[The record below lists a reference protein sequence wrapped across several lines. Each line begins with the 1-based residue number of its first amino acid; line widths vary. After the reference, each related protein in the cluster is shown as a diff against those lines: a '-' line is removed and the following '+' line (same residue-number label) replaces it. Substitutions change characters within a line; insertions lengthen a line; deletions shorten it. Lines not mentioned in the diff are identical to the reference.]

1 MRKIVPILVLLAVP
15 AVLMA
20 ATIHVPADQPTIQA
34 GIDASTSGD
43 TVLVSPG
50 TYTEHLAYPSHQV
63 RVQSVS
69 GAGQTTLHGWVII
82 EESDS
87 GSALQ
92 GFTISGMTGYDLIY
106 AGNETIRYFEIR
118 NNVIANNNMQ
128 DIVRGGDDASLII
141 ERNVFVESAING
153 NVAVAT
159 GSNCRFVNNTV
170 YGGWRGLAIYGANAV
185 IENNIVVN
193 VSNYAIWNPHP
204 TSVVDYNDFWNNGS
218 NNSPGLHGFSANP
231 LFFNPGNLNFSLQP
245 ASPCID
251 TGDPNPAYND
261 PDGTRNDMGAL
272 VFLLTPQATNINFG
286 PEADGDTVHTRF
298 PAINWSYVGP
308 LPQQQFQ
315 IQVGTDSLWDVA
327 EMWDSGPVASSGT
340 SAIYAGLPLSNHSS
354 FWARVRVRDA
364 FRWGA
369 WAQAPLVVKMTLVE
383 VPEHYAAIQAAINDA
398 ADNDTI
404 LVSDGH
410 YYERLNLLSKS
421 LLISSEILLDG
432 DTSHIANT
440 IIDADTSVIGA
451 SDTGSV
457 IYAWYESSEDRE
469 TEFRGL
475 TVQHGVGGAAG
486 CVKVRL
492 CDLKFVQCAILDN
505 DGVAEVGPVTWLTFD
520 TCSIW
525 GCPAGIHG
533 SYHHSSCSFNECTV
547 HSIPIKAEVCDFYVI
562 GSHLVDCDL
571 SNDHYGLTRIVS
583 SSLTGC
589 SLRPMDESWLEL
601 DSSLVLNSEIVIV
614 NGRNSF
620 IRNSVVQG
628 SIANRGMM
636 VSGLLVENTTLV
648 GDILLA
654 ARSKDD
660 GDLRGVDITITNS
673 LVVSTLPH
681 ILESSAPEFDVTARC
696 SDIITA
702 DSVWVGSGSCASLDT
717 SDVITLDPLFCD
729 TAASDFRLSDLS
741 PCLPENN
748 GCGVLIGALGMGC
761 TTGKPEVLDV
771 NLGAEAQM
779 HVLDHT
785 PSIFW
790 SYTDTL
796 PTSQQM
802 FEIEVGSDSD
812 WAAAAMW
819 APGAETSPDTSITY
833 AGAPLADGNQ
843 YFMRVRVNNGLR
855 WGTWTESTF
864 RMNSVPTPVELVN
877 PVDEGVVEVNP
888 PALTVLSLDSEND
901 SLHYTIHVA
910 VDSTF
915 YFPLV
920 VKGSGTSGDPTEF
933 WLASALEENHRYWW
947 RAKVADGYEERNWSN
962 PGTFYI
968 NAYNEAPSGFS
979 LVVPG
984 SVAGGNVYL
993 LGPQFVWHHPADPD
1007 PQDTLAYTLV
1017 VAIDSMLVFHTDTP
1031 GISDTSYTIDYDLQ
1045 WNRDYWWKVKAT
1057 DLDGAFSWSSEA
1069 FRIHTHPWICGDAD
1083 GSGGDPAVDID
1094 DVVLLINYIFASG
1107 TPPNPLAAGDVDC
1120 SGGAVPVDID
1130 DVVYLINFIFAG
1142 GPEPC
1147 AECP

>member
-1 MRKIVPILVLLAVP
+1 MLLAVP

-20 ATIHVPADQPTIQA
+20 ATIRVPTDQPTIQA
-34 GIDASTSGD
+34 GIDASSSGD

-118 NNVIANNNMQ
+118 SNVIANNNMQ
-128 DIVRGGDDASLII
+128 DIIRGGDDVSLII

-153 NVAVAT
+153 NVVVAT

-272 VFLLTPQATNINFG
+272 VFLLAPQATNINFG

-298 PAINWSYVGP
+298 PTIGWSYAGP

-354 FWARVRVRDA
+354 YWARVRVRDA
-364 FRWGA
+364 YRWGA
-369 WAQAPLVVKMTLVE
+369 WTQAPLVVKMTLVE
-383 VPEHYAAIQAAINDA
+383 VPEHYAAIQTAINEA

-440 IIDADTSVIGA
+440 IIDADTNVIGA

-457 IYAWYESSEDRE
+457 ILAWTDQYQGNQHVGI
-469 TEFRGL
+469 RGFVL
-475 TVQHGVGGAAG
+475 ENGTGGAGG
-486 CVKVRL
+486 CVKAWL
-492 CDLKFVQCAILDN
+492 PDLTFSNCVIVN
-505 DGVAEVGPVTWLTFD
+505 NSGVAKFGSGTNLTFNSCVISD
-520 TCSIW
+520 
-525 GCPAGIHG
+525 CPAGIDAP
-533 SYHHSSCSFNECTV
+533 STYDNTCWFTDCRLDSMPMSFGNTQ
-547 HSIPIKAEVCDFYVI
+547 I
-562 GSHLVDCDL
+562 GL
-571 SNDHYGLTRIVS
+571 S
-583 SSLTGC
+583 GC
-589 SLRPMDESWLEL
+589 SV
-601 DSSLVLNSEIVIV
+601 DSCHISAY
-614 NGRNSF
+614 GTG
-620 IRNSVVQG
+620 QG
-628 SIANRGMM
+628 AH
-636 VSGLLVENTTLV
+636 
-648 GDILLA
+648 
-654 ARSKDD
+654 
-660 GDLRGVDITITNS
+660 ITITSCVMHECYVHPGPDGWIEVNS
-673 LVVSTLPH
+673 SEVVDSKLSVNSGSLD
-681 ILESSAPEFDVTARC
+681 IESSIVTGSIVLWGSAGC
-696 SDIITA
+696 NL
-702 DSVWVGSGSCASLDT
+702 SVSGSSFAGSVLLDPYKEESGLQPQSKGSNITLINSILTTAEPILFEGDDEHVYHINANCCDIVSGTGIWVSVPPPSTIDT
-717 SDVITLDPLFCD
+717 SDVLTLDPHFCD
-729 TAASDFRLSDLS
+729 TAANDFRLSDLS

-748 GCGVLIGALGMGC
+748 GCGALIGALGLGC

-812 WAAAAMW
+812 WAAAMW
-819 APGAETSPDTSITY
+819 APGAEASPDTSITY
-833 AGAPLADGNQ
+833 AGAPLVDGGQ

-877 PVDEGVVEVNP
+877 PVNEGVVEVNP
-888 PALTVLSLDSEND
+888 PALAVLSLDSEND
-901 SLHYTIHVA
+901 SLHYTIHLA

-933 WLASALEENHRYWW
+933 WLSSALEENHRYWW

-993 LGPQFVWHHPADPD
+993 VRPQFVWHHPADPD

-1017 VAIDSMLVFHTDTP
+1017 VAIDSMLVFHTLTP

-1107 TPPNPLAAGDVDC
+1107 TPPNPLAAGDANC
-1120 SGGAVPVDID
+1120 SGGEVPVDID